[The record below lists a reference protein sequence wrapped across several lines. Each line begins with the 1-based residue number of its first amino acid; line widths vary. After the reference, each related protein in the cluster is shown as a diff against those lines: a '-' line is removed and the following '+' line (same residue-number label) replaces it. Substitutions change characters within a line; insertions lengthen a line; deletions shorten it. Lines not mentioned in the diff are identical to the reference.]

1 MFTHLDTIQYPELKS
16 IEIPPMGR
24 FYTTPGGKRY
34 PSITTVLGSIEKP
47 GITEWKKS
55 MGEKNAKKETE
66 RCATRGTNVHTMM
79 ERYLNNEPDPTN
91 GFTFEHITSFNNL
104 KMYATRINN
113 ILGQEVAL
121 YSDQLKVAG
130 RCDVIAEY
138 QGVLSVIDFK
148 TSTNSKDVALIE
160 DYFLQCTAYALMF
173 LEMFDINIDQI
184 VVMIAVEKG
193 IPLIYKRN
201 IDDYISPLFKRIK
214 QYHSKNNK

>member
-1 MFTHLDTIQYPELKS
+1 
-16 IEIPPMGR
+16 
-24 FYTTPGGKRY
+24 
-34 PSITTVLGSIEKP
+34 
-47 GITEWKKS
+47 
-55 MGEKNAKKETE
+55 
-66 RCATRGTNVHTMM
+66 
-79 ERYLNNEPDPTN
+79 
-91 GFTFEHITSFNNL
+91 
-104 KMYATRINN
+104 MYATRINN

-121 YSDQLKVAG
+121 YSDQLKIAG

>member
-1 MFTHLDTIQYPELKS
+1 
-16 IEIPPMGR
+16 
-24 FYTTPGGKRY
+24 
-34 PSITTVLGSIEKP
+34 
-47 GITEWKKS
+47 
-55 MGEKNAKKETE
+55 
-66 RCATRGTNVHTMM
+66 MM
-79 ERYLNNEPDPTN
+79 ERYLNNEPDPTH
-91 GFTFEHITSFNNL
+91 GFTFEHIPSFNNL

-121 YSDQLKVAG
+121 YSDQLKIAG